1 MNVSSI
7 SSCLAS
13 MLQITLSFGDI
24 AINGENSLAA
34 LAVVG
39 AIALLALL
47 LCAVVVVVW
56 LVRTKR

>member
-1 MNVSSI
+1 
-7 SSCLAS
+7 

-24 AINGENSLAA
+24 AINGENSLAE